1 MARRRA
7 SHSLEA
13 VLSEAVSLLDE
24 AGEPALTFRALAARL
39 GGGVGS
45 IYWYVA
51 SRDELLDRATD
62 TVMAEVLAQV
72 EALDADDD
80 PVAVLRA
87 MSLTLFDEMV
97 RRPWFATYMLRN
109 TGLQPH
115 AMRMF
120 DLLGQQVM
128 RLGLTPREEFHAVS
142 SLLSYV
148 VGVAVDMAQPP
159 PQEFLDSDM
168 EPSAFLAMYADR
180 WRALDPDEHPFA
192 HRIADEFAVH
202 DDGEVFRSG
211 LDMFL
216 AGLRE
221 RAGTGQDEGTGG
233 GSVSPSARGGRAG

>member
-1 MARRRA
+1 MPSRRRA
-7 SHSLEA
+7 SHSLES
-13 VLSEAVSLLDE
+13 VLGEAIALLDE
-24 AGEPALTFRALAARL
+24 AGEQALTFRALAARL

-51 SRDELLDRATD
+51 NRDELLDRATD
-62 TVMAEVLAQV
+62 VVMAEVLERV
-72 EALDADDD
+72 EAIDTARE
-80 PVAVLRA
+80 PVTVLRE

-120 DLLGQQVM
+120 DLLGQMVM

-159 PQEFLDSDM
+159 PQEFLESGL
-168 EPSAFLAMYADR
+168 EPAEFLAMYADR
-180 WRALDPDEHPFA
+180 WRALDPETHPFA
-192 HRIADEFAVH
+192 HRIADAFAVH
-202 DDGEVFRSG
+202 DDREVFVSG

-221 RAGTGQDEGTGG
+221 RARAGQD
-233 GSVSPSARGGRAG
+233 GRAWA

>member
-1 MARRRA
+1 MPPRRRA
-7 SHSLEA
+7 SHSLES
-13 VLSEAVSLLDE
+13 VLGEAIALLDE
-24 AGEPALTFRALAARL
+24 AGEQALTFRALAARL

-51 SRDELLDRATD
+51 NRDELLDRATD
-62 TVMAEVLAQV
+62 VVMAEVLERV
-72 EALDADDD
+72 EAIDVAQD

-120 DLLGQQVM
+120 DLIGQQVM
-128 RLGLTPREEFHAVS
+128 RLGLTPRDEFHAVS

-159 PQEFLDSDM
+159 PQEFLDSDL
-168 EPSAFLAMYADR
+168 EPAEFLAMYADR
-180 WRALDPDEHPFA
+180 WRALDPETHPFA

-202 DDGEVFRSG
+202 DDTEVFRSG

-221 RAGTGQDEGTGG
+221 RAVAGQE
-233 GSVSPSARGGRAG
+233 PRAGA